1 MAETKYSFYGSTA
14 VPDDLK
20 FKKSLVYPMD
30 LGPDNFYPD
39 CICFTI
45 QKRTGVSIADV
56 TAAGSAGIDQ
66 AQADWEGVPVELQAL
81 IKKEIKYDKFIF
93 LVHFKPII
101 CATIRIKNGLTN
113 SIG

>member
-1 MAETKYSFYGSTA
+1 MAETKSFYG
-14 VPDDLK
+14 DLEDLQ
-20 FKKSLVYPMD
+20 FQSLIYPTD

-66 AQADWEGVPVELQAL
+66 AKADWTGVPVELQKV
-81 IKKEIKYDKFIF
+81 IDKELKQ
-93 LVHFKPII
+93 H
-101 CATIRIKNGLTN
+101 
-113 SIG
+113 